1 MFRTLWKGFFD
12 VRAGEYLR
20 TIFMALYLML
30 VLFAYYILK
39 PVSPAL
45 FLNQFDIDKL
55 PYLYILIAVGG
66 GILVCRYTKL
76 AVKSSLKV
84 AVGWST
90 ALTAACLVG
99 IWWLIGLG
107 LDWVLYLFNV
117 FVSLFSV
124 VLVSQGWLVAAN
136 VFDSRQ
142 AKRLYGLLGM
152 GAVIGA
158 AFGGT
163 FTAQTVKIIG
173 PRNLLLASA
182 GMVLLAY
189 GAFLAVTRLKGVTLA
204 GARAADSEEAEFQFR
219 DILSAMAHHRH
230 LQVITGIIILTFIVD
245 VTIEYQFN
253 AMAKLAYH
261 SKTQLTAFLGNFYG
275 FWLNLFTFSLPFFF
289 PAPGSPPL
297 PLGRTLP
304 IIPPT

>member
-20 TIFMALYLML
+20 TIFMALYLMF

-39 PVSPAL
+39 PVSRAL
-45 FLNQFDIDKL
+45 FLNQFEIDKL

-66 GILVCRYTKL
+66 GILAYLYTKL

-90 ALTAACLVG
+90 ALTAASLLG

-136 VFDSRQ
+136 VFNSRE
-142 AKRLYGLLGM
+142 AKRLYGLLCLT
-152 GAVIGA
+152 ATAGA
-158 AFGGT
+158 AFG
-163 FTAQTVKIIG
+163 ALV
-173 PRNLLLASA
+173 PALSALLAIPLLGELPGATDWVAIILISA
-182 GMVLLAY
+182 GVYLAS
-189 GAFLAVTRLKGVTLA
+189 GG
-204 GARAADSEEAEFQFR
+204 
-219 DILSAMAHHRH
+219 
-230 LQVITGIIILTFIVD
+230 
-245 VTIEYQFN
+245 
-253 AMAKLAYH
+253 
-261 SKTQLTAFLGNFYG
+261 
-275 FWLNLFTFSLPFFF
+275 
-289 PAPGSPPL
+289 PL
-297 PLGRTLP
+297 PDSR
-304 IIPPT
+304 